1 MEQAISKTTIVNQL
15 QQSILQWQ
23 GFAPP
28 TINASKRIGLG
39 DLETAFPNGVF
50 PTGSIHEMLC
60 STREHTAATTGL
72 LCGILAALMKNGGV
86 CLWISTN
93 RRLFP
98 PAMDHFSAAPEK
110 FIFIDVEREKDVLW
124 VMEEAL
130 KCDGLAAVIAEIRQI
145 TFAQSRRLQL
155 AVESSKVTGFLL
167 RTDLKKLTTNVC
179 VARWQVSSLPSVLED
194 DMPGVGYPCWEVE
207 LLRVRNGLS
216 GKWQLQWNGN
226 GFAPAGE
233 DVSEHHP
240 TTQQH
245 QNKATAVEYDLF
257 ETRQAG

>member
-23 GFAPP
+23 GFAPA
-28 TINASKRIGLG
+28 TTSVSKHIGLG
-39 DLETAFPNGVF
+39 ALEAAFPNGVF

-72 LCGILAALMKNGGV
+72 LGGVLAALMKNGGA

-110 FIFIDVEREKDVLW
+110 IIFIDVEREKEVLW

-167 RTDLKKLTTNVC
+167 RTDLRKLTTNVC
-179 VARWQVSSLPSVLED
+179 VARWQVSSLPSVLQD
-194 DMPGVGYPCWEVE
+194 DMPGVGYPRWQVE
-207 LLRVRNGLS
+207 LLRVRNGLP

-226 GFAPAGE
+226 GFVSAGE
-233 DVSEHHP
+233 EVSEFHP
-240 TTQQH
+240 TTLQQ
-245 QNKATAVEYDLF
+245 QNKDAAIEHDLF
-257 ETRQAG
+257 EARQAG